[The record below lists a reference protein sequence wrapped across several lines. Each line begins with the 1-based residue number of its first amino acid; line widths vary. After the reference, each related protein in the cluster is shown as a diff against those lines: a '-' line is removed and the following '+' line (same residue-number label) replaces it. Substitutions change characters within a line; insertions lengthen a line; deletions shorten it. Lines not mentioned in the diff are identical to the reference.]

1 MEGPWEL
8 YLGGA
13 LAAMALAAA
22 VLCAWAHK
30 TSRRRVAQLEAE
42 ALMRQ
47 AQLDTAAMQSEDLRR
62 AHGELE
68 STLRG
73 EIDRRSAAEELGK
86 RVPILDSEWAGARQ
100 RCDRLS
106 ATETELR
113 ERVARIEADLAAANG
128 RVVERDAAVRQVTA
142 ERDAAQSQSTQQRE
156 ELTRL
161 RERISRLESDLSAKN
176 ELAGRLESEGTQL
189 CDERDQLRSDLE
201 SARRALAEKTIEL
214 QSVQAAATERGAFLQ
229 SAREQ
234 LSDTFKAVAGEIL
247 QKNSKEFS
255 SLNQESLGTLLNP
268 LKERIAEFDQ
278 KVTSVYDKESRERV
292 SLQQEIRMLSE
303 LHTRMSQQTENLTR
317 ALKGSGKTQGTW
329 GELVLET
336 LLAASG
342 LRQGEEYVVQ
352 QSLLDEA
359 GYRLQPD
366 VVVNLPDQKY
376 LVVDSKVSFTA
387 YERFCRTEDDGE
399 RAQCL
404 REHLE
409 SLRRHVRGLAAK
421 NYQTL
426 YGIRSPDF
434 VLMFVAVESAYM
446 LGMQE
451 DPELYQAAL
460 KQNVLV
466 VCPSTLIATLRLV
479 ESVWRYEHQNR
490 NAQEIARVVGQLYD
504 KFVGFVGDLQ
514 EVGKKLAGASEAHEE
529 AYKKL
534 MTGRGNLVKTAER
547 VKKLGVK
554 PSKALPAPMVELAA
568 DTDDEEETG
577 ELALAV
583 PQREGAGRD

>member
-1 MEGPWEL
+1 MEGPWEF

-13 LAAMALAAA
+13 LIAIALVAA
-22 VLCAWAHK
+22 VSWAWAYK
-30 TSRRRVAQLEAE
+30 ASKRRVAQLEAD
-42 ALMRQ
+42 ALARQ
-47 AQLDTAAMQSEDLRR
+47 VQLDVSTMQSGELRR

-68 STLRG
+68 SALRS

-86 RVPILDSEWAGARQ
+86 RVPILDSELAAARQ

-106 ATETELR
+106 AIETELR
-113 ERVARIEADLAAANG
+113 ERVARIEADLAAAHS
-128 RVVERDAAVRQVTA
+128 RAAERDAAVQHMTA
-142 ERDAAQSQSTQQRE
+142 ERDAAQTQSTQQRE
-156 ELTRL
+156 DVTRL
-161 RERISRLESDLSAKN
+161 RERISGLESDLSAKN
-176 ELAGRLESEGTQL
+176 ERTGRLQSEAGQI
-189 CDERDQLRSDLE
+189 CAERDQLRSDLE
-201 SARRALAEKTIEL
+201 SARRALAEKTIEI
-214 QSVQAAATERGAFLQ
+214 QSTQATAAEKATFLQ
-229 SAREQ
+229 TAREQ
-234 LSDTFKAVAGEIL
+234 LSDSFKALAGELL

-255 SLNQESLGTLLNP
+255 NLSQESLGTLLSP

-278 KVTSVYDKESRERV
+278 KVSSVYDKESRERV

-336 LLAASG
+336 LLAGSG
-342 LRQGEEYVVQ
+342 LRQGEEYIVQ

-479 ESVWRYEHQNR
+479 ESIWRYEHQNR

-504 KFVGFVGDLQ
+504 KFVGFVADMQ
-514 EVGKKLAGASEAHEE
+514 EVAKKLSGASEAHEE

-547 VKKLGVK
+547 VKTLGVK

-568 DTDDEEETG
+568 DTDDEETG

-583 PQREGAGRD
+583 PQGEGAGRD